1 MVTSHEACIANS
13 TPASTNYE
21 HDSPKVVPSVDIA
34 DGVSLTPTPTTFN
47 QESLVSL
54 NEDGD
59 SYPMKVEDALTPTPM
74 STDFTDEN
82 IILPMDTV
90 DDEATL
96 IPTGSDHEISLNSTD
111 PSQVSELVEAASDAL
126 AAMPESMQVIMLLMS
141 DVIQTNP
148 EFENECQK
156 NPIILILVL
165 ELMASPAETDE
176 AAKQDVFE
184 ANPEL
189 KSECEKDPTVLI
201 MAENIMTVMD
211 TEAEKIG
218 VDITGVMSEFTESED
233 QFEAHKL
240 HQEGIASLVPTDA
253 EY

>member
-1 MVTSHEACIANS
+1 MILSLPMVLNTDMVTSHEACIGNS

-34 DGVSLTPTPTTFN
+34 DGVSLTPTPTTFY

-59 SYPMKVEDALTPTPM
+59 SYPMEVEDSLTPTPM

-82 IILPMDTV
+82 VILPMDTV
-90 DDEATL
+90 DNVATL

-141 DVIQTNP
+141 DVFQKNQEID
-148 EFENECQK
+148 NECQK
-156 NPIILILVL
+156 IPNL
-165 ELMASPAETDE
+165 
-176 AAKQDVFE
+176 
-184 ANPEL
+184 
-189 KSECEKDPTVLI
+189 
-201 MAENIMTVMD
+201 
-211 TEAEKIG
+211 
-218 VDITGVMSEFTESED
+218 
-233 QFEAHKL
+233 
-240 HQEGIASLVPTDA
+240 
-253 EY
+253 